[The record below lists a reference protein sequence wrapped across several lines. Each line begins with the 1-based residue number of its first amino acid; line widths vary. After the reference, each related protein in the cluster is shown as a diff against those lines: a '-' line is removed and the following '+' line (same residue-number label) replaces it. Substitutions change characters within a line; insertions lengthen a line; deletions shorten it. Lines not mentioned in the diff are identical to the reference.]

1 MKAIRLTITLLIW
14 VSIILPQSF
23 IIGYTIWCL
32 FNNTFPMATGWA
44 IVTFILP
51 ALFVIILTYWLT
63 KKIIS
68 PSNGNNSK
76 NDEYNY
82 PKSK

>member
-1 MKAIRLTITLLIW
+1 MKAIRLTIILLIW
-14 VSIILPQSF
+14 IAIILPQLF

-32 FNNTFPMATGWA
+32 FNNIFPMTTGLA

-51 ALFVIILTYWLT
+51 ALFVIILGYWLAH
-63 KKIIS
+63 KIVA

-76 NDEYNY
+76 NDEYN
-82 PKSK
+82 